1 MLKYMND
8 NSGECDKIREA
19 CLGADFDADVW
30 QGALWWAAGPWWGD
44 YMYGLEPT
52 NGVAYNAYMPI
63 LQSAFAVSGS
73 NPTTTI
79 ATTTTRATTTTTRAT
94 TATTTSRVTS
104 TGTTSLPSPTGACAA
119 RFGQC
124 GVSLYMKPYEEN
136 GLGLTHHRATDGAVR
151 RAVRADRL
159 APRRTTGTRNVCR
172 RDENRRIH
180 SSYGVPIPA
189 ASEQCPHWYMLCMR
203 GKLRIRPSLCSYLVG
218 DSFTQISMCHSKS
231 PDVL

>member
-8 NSGECDKIREA
+8 NSGECDKIRKA
-19 CLGADFDADVW
+19 CFGAESDTDVW

-79 ATTTTRATTTTTRAT
+79 ATTTTKATTTTTRAT

-119 RFGQC
+119 RYGQC
-124 GVSLYMKPYEEN
+124 GVSRRLQTHGEN
-136 GLGLTHHRATDGAVR
+136 DFGLTIYRATDGQAR
-151 RAVRADRL
+151 HAVRADRL
-159 APRRTTGTRNVCR
+159 APRRTTGTRNACR
-172 RDENRRIH
+172 CDGIWRFHI
-180 SSYGVPIPA
+180 SYGVPILA
-189 ASEQCPHWYMLCMR
+189 ASEQCPHWYVLCMR
-203 GKLRIRPSLCSYLVG
+203 GKLRTRPLLFSYLVG
-218 DSFTQISMCHSKS
+218 DSSSQISKCSSKP
-231 PDVL
+231 PDLL